1 VLYASKEVES
11 MRVLIASLFLVL
23 LMNAPATAAGFAG
36 PPGLCRVLGQYLDA
50 QDPSNAGS
58 PLLERF
64 ESWVADHCV
73 HLNELQ
79 VLGSHNSY
87 HIQPA
92 PGLDALLR
100 LFSPETAFLAD
111 TFEYT
116 HLPLDE
122 QFELQG
128 IRQIELDVFVD
139 APEGG
144 LYAAPLGPV
153 IVESF
158 GLPPGPDFDPQG
170 VMQEPGLK
178 VLHVQEIDFRSTCL
192 TFVRCLQVIQTW
204 SAEHPGHLPITVL
217 IEAMDDPIEDPGFG
231 FVIPPEFDAAA
242 LDAVDA
248 EIRSVFPAEQL
259 LTPDDVRGNR
269 STLEKAVL
277 KDGWP
282 SLAGARG
289 RVLFAL
295 DNTDVKKARY
305 VEGHPSLRGRVMFTS
320 SPPGEPEAAFV
331 KVNDPIGNLER
342 IQELVA
348 QGFIVR
354 TRADADTFDAR
365 PPIDTT
371 RRDAALES
379 GAQFVST
386 DYPDLDSNPFGTD
399 YFVEI
404 PDGMPGRCNPISAPP
419 GCRSSALEVAD

>member
-1 VLYASKEVES
+1 
-11 MRVLIASLFLVL
+11 MRYLIASLFPVL
-23 LMNAPATAAGFAG
+23 LMNAPAPAEAFMG
-36 PPGLCRVLGQYLDA
+36 PRGLCSVLGQYLDA
-50 QDPSNAGS
+50 QDPSHAES
-58 PLLERF
+58 PRLERI
-64 ESWVADHCV
+64 ENWVADHCV

-111 TFEYT
+111 TIEYT

-122 QFELQG
+122 QFEFQG

-153 IVESF
+153 IVESS
-158 GLPPGPDFDPQG
+158 GLPPGPDFDPQDL
-170 VMQEPGLK
+170 MQEPGLK

-217 IEAMDDPIEDPGFG
+217 IEAKDDPIDDPGFG

-269 STLEKAVL
+269 STLERAVV

-282 SLAGARG
+282 ALADARG

>member
-1 VLYASKEVES
+1 
-11 MRVLIASLFLVL
+11 MRFWIASLFPL
-23 LMNAPATAAGFAG
+23 LLLSSAPSNAVGFAA
-36 PPGLCRVLGQYLDA
+36 PPGLCRVLGEYLDSL
-50 QDPSNAGS
+50 DPAHEGS

-64 ESWVADHCV
+64 ENWVADHCV

-92 PGLDALLR
+92 PGLDAVLR
-100 LFSPETAFLAD
+100 LFSPETADSL
-111 TFEYT
+111 EYT

-122 QFELQG
+122 QFEFQG

-158 GLPPGPDFDPQG
+158 GLPPGPNFDPEG
-170 VMQEPGLK
+170 LMHEPGLK

-204 SAEHPGHLPITVL
+204 SAEHPGHLPILVL
-217 IEAMDDPIEDPGFG
+217 VEAKDDPIDDPGFG

-248 EIRSVFPAEQL
+248 EIRSVFPPEQL

-269 STLEKAVL
+269 PTLEKAVV

-282 SLAGARG
+282 TLARARG

-305 VEGHPSLRGRVMFTS
+305 VAGHPSLRGRVMFTS

-331 KVNDPIGNLER
+331 KVNGPIGNLER

-365 PPIDTT
+365 PPVDTT

-386 DYPDLDSNPFGTD
+386 DYPDLETNPFGTD

-404 PDGMPGRCNPISAPP
+404 PDGMPGRCNPINAPP
-419 GCRSSALEVAD
+419 GCRNPALEGSD